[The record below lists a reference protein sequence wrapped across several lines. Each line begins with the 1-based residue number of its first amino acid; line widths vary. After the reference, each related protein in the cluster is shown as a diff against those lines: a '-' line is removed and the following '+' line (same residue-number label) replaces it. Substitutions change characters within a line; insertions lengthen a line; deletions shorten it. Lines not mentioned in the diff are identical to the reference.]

1 MFGEEI
7 SDNEKLNS
15 VSTALLEDSE
25 NGFDLLDDEIELAGG
40 EWEEPEDAKGSIG
53 RVMYDTPAA
62 KDNTVTALLPS
73 DNIGKIPSQSLV
85 RIKSRLPENGGDGR
99 VYLGVVVQGPFAEPD
114 GLRADAPIVVTTTVR
129 GTQFTPRYHGRV
141 QIEILGEEINGSLV
155 PPRFRPLPNSYVFA
169 LSDEETEEKLKLA
182 GEVRL
187 GLAVGYEAMPVNL
200 PATRKDVFPR
210 HLAVLGTTGGGKSTT
225 VSGLIGKLA
234 ESGVATVLFDT
245 EGEYTRMMEQTDDE
259 TMLKELARRGL
270 TPKGAENV
278 TLYHLVG
285 RETANPDYANRKEFS
300 LKFSNFSPYT
310 VKEILGLNDA
320 QDERFQKAYELT
332 RGLLM
337 KPKIYPRNEE
347 KRAQLMELDEM
358 ERGFP
363 GMKLRHIYD
372 VARMCA
378 DVVDKEQNP
387 TPLGSKEFDENRK
400 DVEQTIKTLK
410 STHAPSWRIVQGSLG
425 RLLRLKIFDNN
436 QAAPP
441 DYDAMTK
448 PGNVTVIDLSDTDS
462 PQVNNLV
469 IAEILRGLLLKQ
481 DENYNARPEGEPIKN
496 RVAVVIEE
504 AHEFLSA
511 ERVRQMP
518 VLFQQVARIARRGR
532 KRWLGLVFVTQLPQH
547 LPNEVLGLVNNF
559 ILHKISD
566 TGVIDRLKRTVGM
579 VDDGL
584 WNRLPNL
591 APGQAIVSASS
602 LARPL
607 LVSIDPTPCKL
618 RMVD

>member
-1 MFGEEI
+1 MLGEEN
-7 SDNEKLNS
+7 SNNEKLS
-15 VSTALLEDSE
+15 DASTTLIEGAE
-25 NGFDLLDDEIELAGG
+25 NGFDLLDEEIELAGG

-53 RVMYDTPAA
+53 RVMYDTPSA
-62 KDNTVTALLPS
+62 KDNTVTVLLPS
-73 DNIGKIPSQSLV
+73 DNIGKVPSQSLV
-85 RIKSRLPENGGDGR
+85 RIKPRLTENGGDGR
-99 VYLGVVVQGPFAEPD
+99 CYLGVVVQGPFAEPD

-141 QIEILGEEINGSLV
+141 QIEILGEEIDGVLV
-155 PPRFRPLPNSYVFA
+155 PPRFRPLPNSYVYA
-169 LSDEETEEKLKLA
+169 LSADETEEKLKLA

-200 PATRKDVFPR
+200 PAMRKDVFPR

-234 ESGVATVLFDT
+234 ESDVAVVLFDT

-270 TPKGAENV
+270 KPKGVENV

-300 LKFSNFSPYT
+300 LKFSNFSPYA
-310 VKEILGLNDA
+310 VREILGLNDA
-320 QDERFQKAYELT
+320 QEERFQKAYELT
-332 RGLLM
+332 RSLLM
-337 KPKIYPRNEE
+337 KPKIYPRNEQQ
-347 KRAQLMELDEM
+347 RAQIMELDEM

-363 GMKLRHIYD
+363 GMRLQHIYD
-372 VARMCA
+372 IARMCA
-378 DVVDKEQNP
+378 DVVDKEQNS
-387 TPLGSKEFDENRK
+387 TPLGAKEFDENRK
-400 DVEQTIKTLK
+400 TVEETIKPLK
-410 STHAPSWRIVQGSLG
+410 SSHALSWRIVQGSLG
-425 RLLRLKIFDNN
+425 RLLRLKIFDNFK
-436 QAAPP
+436 AAPP

-448 PGNVTVIDLSDTDS
+448 PGNVTIIDLSDTDS

-469 IAEILRGLLLKQ
+469 ISEILRGLLLKQ

-496 RVAVVIEE
+496 RVAVIIEE

-566 TGVIDRLKRTVGM
+566 SGVIDRLKRTVGM
-579 VDDGL
+579 IDDGL

-591 APGQAIVSASS
+591 APGQAIASASS